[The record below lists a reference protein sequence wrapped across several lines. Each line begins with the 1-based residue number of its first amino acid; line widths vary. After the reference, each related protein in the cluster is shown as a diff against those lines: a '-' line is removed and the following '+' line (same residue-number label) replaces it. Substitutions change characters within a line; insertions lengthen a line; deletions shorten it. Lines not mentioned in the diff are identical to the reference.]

1 MITIST
7 LSNILFDETHKER
20 GRTTLNFKALK
31 KTLEQNKFLV
41 HRLIKGPIT
50 SEHLTNA
57 VVLVL
62 ACPSGSTFS
71 PEEIEII
78 RTYVEGGGG
87 LVIMS
92 SSGGD
97 QALQTNLNE
106 INAHFNFSLNDDIVS
121 DESQNVKYNTVPI
134 IQKFPSTP
142 FTFQLKEL
150 QIPDTCS
157 IKIGEGSISIVLTS
171 QSATPPNT
179 PLVVTSTY
187 GKGRVVLLGSHKIFQ
202 DRVLGGIESAQNNEF
217 ARRLF
222 LWASGANQIAT
233 QTNAT
238 PQPTLEE
245 PPKKEPVESPEQPPP
260 PVSPPLPPETK
271 SKEAPI
277 PEPGIDKALIDELST
292 KVASLASEVKESISS
307 LSKEVEDIKKQ
318 MKKLEQQL
326 SDLPSMVAQPV
337 DITEDPVLMSTGDVA
352 EVIRTSKTERA
363 SLLELLEYITQ
374 RHQAGALSE
383 PEFNKQRGHLSKEI
397 KRIDKKIAKLE
408 NK

>member
-7 LSNILFDETHKER
+7 ASNILFDETHKER

-31 KTLEQNKFLV
+31 KTLEENKFLV
-41 HRLIKGPIT
+41 HRLIEGPIT
-50 SEHLTNA
+50 GEHLTNA

-62 ACPSGSTFS
+62 ACPSGSIFS

-78 RTYVEGGGG
+78 RAYVEEGGG

-121 DESQNVKYNTVPI
+121 DESQNAKYNTVPI

-157 IKIGEGSISIVLTS
+157 IKIGEGSIPIILTS
-171 QSATPPNT
+171 ESAAPPNT

-222 LWASGANQIAT
+222 LWASGDNQIAT
-233 QTNAT
+233 QTDVT
-238 PQPTLEE
+238 PQPPSKE
-245 PPKKEPVESPEQPPP
+245 PPKKEPVKAPSQSPPP
-260 PVSPPLPPETK
+260 APPPPETK
-271 SKEAPI
+271 STE
-277 PEPGIDKALIDELST
+277 EPKPGSAIDKEVINKLST
-292 KVASLASEVKESISS
+292 KVAALGSEVKESISS
-307 LSKEVEDIKKQ
+307 LSKEVEAIKKQ

-326 SDLPSMVAQPV
+326 ADLPSMVAQPV

-352 EVIRTSKTERA
+352 EVIKTSKIERA

-374 RHQAGALSE
+374 RHQAGALPE
-383 PEFNKQRGHLSKEI
+383 AEFNKQRDHLSKEI
-397 KRIDKKIAKLE
+397 KRIDKKVAKLE